1 MKCALKTKSP
11 RFVSEAQ
18 KTTRYGSPPLH
29 ERTFPRSL
37 PRKRGRCREAIGMG
51 FAHHYLY
58 LIFTVTSFLKFVNTQ
73 KWWLVFRV
81 PTMRR
86 SNAHYSRPIQKP
98 NDLCVMLLCCAPL
111 PQQSYRSPLTVT
123 AKQQRVSQG
132 GAFDDLTR
140 SFVVSGKLRSD
151 TEVCTAIN
159 Q

>member
-1 MKCALKTKSP
+1 MRPRYMNVPSP
-11 RFVSEAQ
+11 APCHISVAGVGQLSVWGLR
-18 KTTRYGSPPLH
+18 
-29 ERTFPRSL
+29 
-37 PRKRGRCREAIGMG
+37 IIN
-51 FAHHYLY
+51 LY

-73 KWWLVFRV
+73 KWWLVFGV

-86 SNAHYSRPIQKP
+86 SNAHDSRPIQRP

-111 PQQSYRSPLTVT
+111 PQQSYRSPVTVT
-123 AKQQRVSQG
+123 AKQQRMSQG